1 MGYENVYYDGRLS
14 HSYVLETLCGRLD
27 SYAKKT
33 GDAVYVLQ
41 SALGSDGDYDY
52 SDGVLVLIPRHSI
65 AVVDLNNN
73 IGTKTFETFIDDII
87 DDIGYQSTKFEYKKI
102 LGRPREWDRFIKP
115 VAINELLYEFE
126 RTLEKLEV
134 EKKDQR
140 RVELLISLLIGS
152 INDPLKVGAET
163 PDSDLMKVKKNIIL
177 FDSTQSRFVY
187 ESTDSRMVTIQGLA
201 GTGKTE
207 LLLHKLQKLY
217 VKDDNSRIAFTCF
230 NRILANDMEKRVT
243 QFFNF
248 MHVDK
253 QIEWNK
259 RLWVF
264 RSWGSGTDK
273 NSGLYSYICDYYD
286 IPFIRY
292 SENHNFSDVCQKAID
307 QISSR
312 KQIKYCFDYLLID
325 ESQDFSE
332 SFFKLCDMVTRI
344 QVIKAGD
351 IFQNIFDMSFDGSVD
366 CDYLLNKCYR
376 TDPKTLMFAHAIG
389 MGLYENPV
397 VRWLNDEE
405 WKACGYELERNNGK
419 VTFSRS
425 PIRRFQ
431 DISPDVRS
439 VLFVKSRLDGL
450 IIDVIKIIE
459 GIIEKYPE
467 VTPDDIGI
475 VFTTRKTPVYEIMDR
490 LASEIAERFNYCI
503 TKGHLT
509 KARET
514 GHLFMSTINNVK
526 GLEFPFVICIQVG
539 TITRSVFQRN
549 AIYMALTR
557 SFLSS
562 FFIVTS
568 DNNERFIQDYQSAA
582 EQIES
587 KGKIVVRQPSPEEIQ
602 QQTEQIRIQTQNA
615 KKSME
620 EIVYEIC
627 KEESRNYYISEEEM
641 KRIYNSVASAIGENM
656 EIEESTIRNI
666 TNKIIPIV
674 VGMQND

>member
-1 MGYENVYYDGRLS
+1 MRYENVYYDGRLR
-14 HSYVLETLCGRLD
+14 HSSILETLCGRLD

-52 SDGVLVLIPRHSI
+52 TDGVLVLIPRHSI
-65 AVVDLNNN
+65 AVVDLNNDIN
-73 IGTKTFETFIDDII
+73 ASIFKTFMDDII
-87 DDIGYQSTKFEYKKI
+87 DDIGYQSTKFEYKKV
-102 LGRPREWDRFIKP
+102 LGRSREWNKFVMPITID
-115 VAINELLYEFE
+115 ELLNDFE
-126 RTLEKLEV
+126 IALKKLEV
-134 EKKDQR
+134 DKKNQR

-152 INDPLKVGAET
+152 INDPFKVGAET

-187 ESTDSRMVTIQGLA
+187 ESTDNRMVTIQGLA

-217 VKDDNSRIAFTCF
+217 VKDDSSRIAFTCF

-243 QFFNF
+243 RFFNF

-273 NSGLYSYICDYYD
+273 NSGLYSYICDFYD

-307 QISSR
+307 QISVR
-312 KQIKYCFDYLLID
+312 KHNRYCFDYLLID
-325 ESQDFSE
+325 ESQDFSDA
-332 SFFKLCDMVTRI
+332 FFKLCSMVTKI

-389 MGLYENPV
+389 MGLYEKPV

-405 WKACGYELERNNGK
+405 WNACGYELERNNGT
-419 VTFSRS
+419 VTLSRF

-431 DISPDVRS
+431 DISSDVQS
-439 VLFVKSRLDGL
+439 VVFAESKAESLINNVIR
-450 IIDVIKIIE
+450 IIDN
-459 GIIEKYPE
+459 IIEKYPD

-475 VFTTRKTPVYEIMDR
+475 VFTTRNNSVYEIMDR
-490 LASEIAERFNYCI
+490 LASEVKERFDYNV

-514 GHLFMSTINNVK
+514 GHLFMSNINNVK
-526 GLEFPFVICIQVG
+526 GLEFPFVICIHVG
-539 TITRSVFQRN
+539 DITRSVFQRN

-568 DNNERFIQDYQSAA
+568 ERNEKFIQEYQEAA
-582 EQIES
+582 KHIQAC
-587 KGKIVVRQPSPEEIQ
+587 GKIVVRQPSQLEIQ
-602 QQTEQIRIQTQNA
+602 FQTEQIRIQTQNA

-627 KEESRNYYISEEEM
+627 KEESRSHYISEEEM
-641 KRIYNSVASAIGENM
+641 KRIYNSVASAIGGNM
-656 EIEESTIRNI
+656 EIDEGTIRDI
-666 TNKIIPIV
+666 TNRIIPIV
-674 VGMQND
+674 VGI

>member
-1 MGYENVYYDGRLS
+1 MRYENVYYDGRLR
-14 HSYVLETLCGRLD
+14 HSSILETLCGRLD

-52 SDGVLVLIPRHSI
+52 TDGVLVLIPRHSI
-65 AVVDLNNN
+65 AVVDLNNDIN
-73 IGTKTFETFIDDII
+73 ASIFKTFMDDII
-87 DDIGYQSTKFEYKKI
+87 DDIGYQSTKFEYKKV
-102 LGRPREWDRFIKP
+102 LGRSREWNKFVMPITID
-115 VAINELLYEFE
+115 ELLNDFE
-126 RTLEKLEV
+126 IALKKLEV
-134 EKKDQR
+134 DKKNQR

-152 INDPLKVGAET
+152 INDPFKVGAET

-187 ESTDSRMVTIQGLA
+187 ESTDNRMVTIQGLA

-217 VKDDNSRIAFTCF
+217 VKDDSSRIAFTCF

-243 QFFNF
+243 RFFNF

-273 NSGLYSYICDYYD
+273 NSGLYSYICDFYD

-307 QISSR
+307 QISVR
-312 KQIKYCFDYLLID
+312 KHNRYCFDYLLID
-325 ESQDFSE
+325 ESQDFSDA
-332 SFFKLCDMVTRI
+332 FFKLCSMVTKI

-389 MGLYENPV
+389 MGLYEKPV

-405 WKACGYELERNNGK
+405 WNACGYELERNNGT
-419 VTFSRS
+419 VTLSRF

-431 DISPDVRS
+431 DISSDVQS
-439 VLFVKSRLDGL
+439 VVFAESKAESLINNVIR
-450 IIDVIKIIE
+450 IIDN
-459 GIIEKYPE
+459 IIEKYPD

-475 VFTTRKTPVYEIMDR
+475 VFTTRNNSVYEIMDR
-490 LASEIAERFNYCI
+490 LASEVKERFDYNV

-514 GHLFMSTINNVK
+514 GHLFMSNINNVK
-526 GLEFPFVICIQVG
+526 GLEFPFVICIHVG
-539 TITRSVFQRN
+539 DITRSVFQRN

-568 DNNERFIQDYQSAA
+568 ERNEKFIQEYQEAA
-582 EQIES
+582 KHIQAC
-587 KGKIVVRQPSPEEIQ
+587 GKIVVRQPSQLEIQ
-602 QQTEQIRIQTQNA
+602 FQTEQIRIQTQNA

-627 KEESRNYYISEEEM
+627 KEESRNNFISDEEM

-656 EIEESTIRNI
+656 EIDESTIRNI
-666 TNKIIPIV
+666 HISNITFNI
-674 VGMQND
+674 

>member
-1 MGYENVYYDGRLS
+1 MRYENVYYDGRLR
-14 HSYVLETLCGRLD
+14 HSSILETLCGRLD

-52 SDGVLVLIPRHSI
+52 TDGVLVLIPRHSI
-65 AVVDLNNN
+65 AVVDLNNDIN
-73 IGTKTFETFIDDII
+73 ASIFKTFMDDII
-87 DDIGYQSTKFEYKKI
+87 DDIGYQSTKFEYKKV
-102 LGRPREWDRFIKP
+102 LGRSREWNKFVMPITID
-115 VAINELLYEFE
+115 ELLNDFE
-126 RTLEKLEV
+126 IALKKLEV
-134 EKKDQR
+134 DKKNQR

-152 INDPLKVGAET
+152 INDPFKVGAET

-187 ESTDSRMVTIQGLA
+187 ESTDNRMVTIQGLA

-217 VKDDNSRIAFTCF
+217 VKDDSSRIAFTCF

-243 QFFNF
+243 RFFNF

-273 NSGLYSYICDYYD
+273 NSGLYSYICDFYD

-307 QISSR
+307 QISVR
-312 KQIKYCFDYLLID
+312 KHNRYCFDYLLID
-325 ESQDFSE
+325 ESQDFSDA
-332 SFFKLCDMVTRI
+332 FFKLCSMVTKI

-389 MGLYENPV
+389 MGLYEKPV

-405 WKACGYELERNNGK
+405 WNACGYELERNNGT
-419 VTFSRS
+419 VTLSRF

-431 DISPDVRS
+431 DISSDVQS
-439 VLFVKSRLDGL
+439 VVFAESKAESLINNVIR
-450 IIDVIKIIE
+450 IIDN
-459 GIIEKYPE
+459 IIEKYPD

-475 VFTTRKTPVYEIMDR
+475 VFTTRNNSVYEIMDR
-490 LASEIAERFNYCI
+490 LASEVKERFDYNV

-514 GHLFMSTINNVK
+514 GHLFMSNINNVK
-526 GLEFPFVICIQVG
+526 GLEFPFVICIHVG
-539 TITRSVFQRN
+539 DITRSVFQRN

-568 DNNERFIQDYQSAA
+568 ERNEKFIQEYQEAA
-582 EQIES
+582 KHIQAC
-587 KGKIVVRQPSPEEIQ
+587 GKIVVRQPSQLEIQ
-602 QQTEQIRIQTQNA
+602 FQTEQIRIQTQNA

-627 KEESRNYYISEEEM
+627 KEESRSHYISEEEM

-656 EIEESTIRNI
+656 EIDEGTIRDI
-666 TNKIIPIV
+666 TNRIIPIV
-674 VGMQND
+674 VGI